1 MNVRFPIGE
10 LIVPETITQTHIDGW
25 LEEIAQYVEDLRKS
39 VKYLDRDDLQATYRE
54 GSFTVQQLV
63 HHIADSQMNMFQ
75 RLKLALTDTHPKV
88 PNFVQDEWVKLTD
101 SDLPIEVSIQMLD
114 AINQRVIVIGQH
126 LTEAELTRDFILE
139 GSGAT
144 TVGETIAKLS
154 WHERHHLAH
163 IQLALGQLDKE
174 GLTRSFNGC

>member
-1 MNVRFPIGE
+1 MDVRFPIGGLE
-10 LIVPETITQTHIDGW
+10 VPETITRAHIDAW
-25 LEEIAQYVEDLRKS
+25 LEEIAQYVQDLRKT
-39 VKYLDRDDLQATYRE
+39 VTHLNEDDLQATYRE

-75 RLKLALTDTHPKV
+75 RLKLALTDTHPQV
-88 PNFVQDEWVKLTD
+88 PNFVQDEWVKLSD

-114 AINQRVIVIGQH
+114 AINQRVVAIGEH
-126 LTEAELTRDFILE
+126 LTAAELTRDFVLD

-163 IQLALGQLDKE
+163 IQIALGQFDI
-174 GLTRSFNGC
+174 GQSN

>member
-1 MNVRFPIGE
+1 MDERFPIGALE
-10 LIVPETITQTHIDGW
+10 VPENITKAHIDDW
-25 LEEIAQYVEDLRKS
+25 LEDIAQYVGVLSKTVTNLSQDE
-39 VKYLDRDDLQATYRE
+39 LQSTYRD

-75 RLKLALTDTHPKV
+75 RLKLALTDAQPQV
-88 PNFVQDEWVKLTD
+88 PNFVQDEWVKLAD
-101 SDLPIEVSIQMLD
+101 SDLPIEVSVQMLD
-114 AINQRVIVIGQH
+114 AINQRVVAIGEH
-126 LTEAELTRDFILE
+126 LTAAELTRDFVLE

-163 IQLALGQLDKE
+163 IQIALGQFDI
-174 GLTRSFNGC
+174 GQSN